1 MEGTLRSRDAGIYV
15 RATERGL
22 PIGLELHQS
31 ELSKAPTEL
40 AREILL
46 MCQLIAKRAQV
57 ARRKDLVAR
66 GFSAQ
71 VIRGLNLST
80 EEEVAELE
88 AELNGRDPS
97 GLPDTWMRPV

>member
-1 MEGTLRSRDAGIYV
+1 LERTLRSRDGGIHL

-46 MCQLIAKRAQV
+46 MCQLIAKRTQV
-57 ARRKDLVAR
+57 ARRKELVSR

-71 VIRGLNLST
+71 VIRSLNLGT
-80 EEEVAELE
+80 EDDVAELE
-88 AELNGRDPS
+88 AELTDRDAS
-97 GLPDTWMRPV
+97 ALPDTWMRPV